1 MLALTQNA
9 AQAVETIVSGAD
21 LPDSAGLRISAT
33 PMSENSAGPRQQ
45 LRLDV
50 VPEPSPEDSV
60 IEGAPLY
67 VEPDTAEYLQD
78 KVLDAEIEE
87 SQVHF
92 TLHERAQP

>member
-1 MLALTQNA
+1 MLALTPTA
-9 AQAVETIVSGAD
+9 AQAVETIVSGAN
-21 LPDSAGLRISAT
+21 LPDSAGLRISTA
-33 PMSENSAGPRQQ
+33 PMAENSAGPQPQ

-50 VPEPSPEDSV
+50 VPEPAPEDAS

-67 VEPDTAEYLQD
+67 VEPDTADYLQD

-92 TLHERAQP
+92 TLHERAQS